1 MLDVRK
7 VWQWDSKFAIRST
20 NIGSDDEEVIENM
33 RRIRF
38 QISKKYFSFQRI
50 HRVIPIDSFTRDT
63 ISKIV
68 RKDTI
73 FTQNKKNLH
82 KTKNRRD
89 DDNIERE
96 RKKETETYISVSNFR
111 FPSLY
116 NDMSY
121 TINYVVSRPFI
132 R

>member
-1 MLDVRK
+1 
-7 VWQWDSKFAIRST
+7 
-20 NIGSDDEEVIENM
+20 M
-33 RRIRF
+33 RRMK
-38 QISKKYFSFQRI
+38 ISNFEKHFSFQRI

-82 KTKNRRD
+82 KTKNRPG

>member
-1 MLDVRK
+1 
-7 VWQWDSKFAIRST
+7 
-20 NIGSDDEEVIENM
+20 M

-50 HRVIPIDSFTRDT
+50 HRVIPIDSFMRDT

-73 FTQNKKNLH
+73 LH

>member
-1 MLDVRK
+1 
-7 VWQWDSKFAIRST
+7 
-20 NIGSDDEEVIENM
+20 M

-111 FPSLY
+111 FPSLC
-116 NDMSY
+116 NAMSY